1 VIRAIVLRDSEHNQI
16 KGVVTMNQISSYRD
30 ILKQYFKEKQRYIPH
45 EERMDRIVE
54 GETTRSINDVLADE
68 RMTMTDVIEI
78 IKRDFPEDLHD
89 IARAFATSWDQP
101 DPDSYIRESNI
112 RSSNQAFGMDL
123 PFELL
128 PGIPEGFSFDA
139 FLEKGTP
146 ATVKQAW
153 SAASAWG
160 QGDPGQD
167 SKPILVLAGPPGV
180 GKTHLAAAAAWA
192 LAGAGKEIAF
202 RTESQIMADIR
213 SSFNRHDTEDVIASY
228 SGVLNLIWDDL
239 GLEAMSDTLIAARDQ
254 IVNNRWMNAGGVR
267 TLFTSN
273 LLSQDLP
280 PRLASRLSDKAVA
293 TNVRIDAPD
302 YRRRER

>member
-1 VIRAIVLRDSEHNQI
+1 
-16 KGVVTMNQISSYRD
+16 MNQISSYRD
-30 ILKQYFKEKQRYIPH
+30 ILKQYFRDKKHYIPH
-45 EERMDRIVE
+45 AERMDRIVD
-54 GETTRSINDVLADE
+54 GETTRSINDALADE
-68 RMTMTDVIEI
+68 RMTMTEVIEM
-78 IKRDFPEDLHD
+78 IKRDWPEELHE
-89 IARAFATSWDQP
+89 IAKAFATSWDQP
-101 DPDSYIRESNI
+101 DPDAYIRENNI
-112 RSSNQAFGMDL
+112 RSANRDFGMEL

-139 FLEKGTP
+139 FVKKRMP
-146 ATVKQAW
+146 PTVKKAW

-160 QGDPGQD
+160 QGDPGLQD

-180 GKTHLAAAAAWA
+180 GKTHLAAAAASA
-192 LAGAGKEIAF
+192 LDGAGKEIAF

-228 SGVLNLIWDDL
+228 SGIMNLIWDDL

-267 TLFTSN
+267 TFFTSN
-273 LLSQDLP
+273 LLGQDLP

-293 TNVRIDAPD
+293 TNIKIDDADD